1 MQSESRPLIS
11 RHLLLSSVP
20 GSDANYRRAWQL
32 GILAVSGRLSGGR
45 GKGGVA
51 NRWRIVIWVALGN
64 GRRTMVEVG
73 GDCQLTFQL

>member
-1 MQSESRPLIS
+1 MQSEFHPLIS

-32 GILAVSGRLSGGR
+32 GISAVSGRLSDGR

-51 NRWRIVIWVALGN
+51 DRGRIVIWVVLGN
-64 GRRTMVEVG
+64 GRRTMVEMG
-73 GDCQLTFQL
+73 GHC